1 MNKLMKFYF
10 IFIVIFFLNNCS
22 FDTKSG
28 IWKSDKVL
36 VKKNDEI
43 FKEFKKIQIEEDVF
57 NEEIFFD
64 NKSNLKI
71 SKPINNLK
79 WQDIYFSEE
88 NNLKNFNY
96 NNYNQIIFKSK
107 KIIRS
112 KLNNNPL
119 FHNDNLVISDDKGN
133 IIVFSLKKKKIIS
146 KFNFYK
152 KNFKD
157 IKKKLNLYLENNIIY
172 VSDNLGYLYSFDYDS
187 NKINWAVNYKLPF
200 KSNLKIT
207 NEKIITA
214 DVNNNLVIFS
224 KKNGGI
230 IELIPTE
237 STTIT
242 NEFINN
248 ISKNKENIFFLNSY
262 GSLYSINSETM
273 RFNWFINL
281 NSSLSLNQSSLFN
294 GSQIIN
300 TDEKIVVSSN
310 KSTYLIDS
318 KTGTIL
324 KKYNFSS
331 LVKPIINNNICFFI
345 TKNNFLVAVNLEN
358 FKILFSQDINL
369 RVSQF
374 LNSKKKEL
382 SFKEMMLLNDEI
394 YIFLNNSYILNFE
407 NNGMIKKI
415 NKLPSK
421 INSSPI
427 VINSSIIFLNKN
439 NKFIIVN

>member
-248 ISKNKENIFFLNSY
+248 ISKNKENIFFLNS
-262 GSLYSINSETM
+262 
-273 RFNWFINL
+273 
-281 NSSLSLNQSSLFN
+281 
-294 GSQIIN
+294 
-300 TDEKIVVSSN
+300 
-310 KSTYLIDS
+310 
-318 KTGTIL
+318 
-324 KKYNFSS
+324 
-331 LVKPIINNNICFFI
+331 
-345 TKNNFLVAVNLEN
+345 
-358 FKILFSQDINL
+358 
-369 RVSQF
+369 
-374 LNSKKKEL
+374 
-382 SFKEMMLLNDEI
+382 
-394 YIFLNNSYILNFE
+394 
-407 NNGMIKKI
+407 
-415 NKLPSK
+415 
-421 INSSPI
+421 
-427 VINSSIIFLNKN
+427 
-439 NKFIIVN
+439 